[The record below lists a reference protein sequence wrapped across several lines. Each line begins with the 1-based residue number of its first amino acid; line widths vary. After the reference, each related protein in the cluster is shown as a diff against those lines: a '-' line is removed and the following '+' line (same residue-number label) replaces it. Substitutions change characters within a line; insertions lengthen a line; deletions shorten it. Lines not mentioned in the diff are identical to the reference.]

1 MTIENLMDL
10 SEKLSALA
18 EQGGRS
24 VVRVDARHAPSSG
37 VVWSADGVILT
48 ANHNV
53 EWDEDLEVGLPDG
66 STVAAEFVG
75 RDPTTD
81 LAALRVS
88 ASGLT
93 APSWSEPDGLKAAH
107 LLLALTR
114 PGKSV
119 RAGLGILSRAA
130 DAWRT
135 QAGGKLDRY
144 LEIDLPLHP
153 GFSGGLVLDLA
164 GRAVGLATAGL
175 VRGTAMIV
183 PAPTLRRVAKALL
196 THGGVRRG
204 FLGVATISI
213 RLPADLQKRTGQ
225 GAALLV
231 TAVEEGSPAARAGLL
246 VGDVLLSLD
255 GRPLSHVGDLLPALE
270 EERIGDAAPA
280 RVLRAGGL
288 LDMTVTIGGREQGE
302 GRCGR

>member
-1 MTIENLMDL
+1 MPIENLLDL

-24 VVRVDARHAPSSG
+24 VVRVDARRAPSSG
-37 VVWSADGVILT
+37 LVWSADGVVLT

-53 EWDEDLEVGLPDG
+53 EWDENLEVGLPDG
-66 STVAAEFVG
+66 RTVPAEIVG

-81 LAALRVS
+81 LAALRVP
-88 ASGLT
+88 ASGLA
-93 APSWSEPDGLKAAH
+93 APPWIEPDGLRVGH
-107 LLLALTR
+107 LLLGLTR
-114 PGKSV
+114 PGKSL
-119 RAGLGILSRAA
+119 RAGLGMLARAA
-130 DAWRT
+130 DSWRAP
-135 QAGGKLDRY
+135 AGGKLDRY
-144 LEIDLPLHP
+144 LETDLPLHP

-175 VRGTAMIV
+175 ARGTGMVV

-196 THGGVRRG
+196 AHGGVRRG
-204 FLGVATISI
+204 FLGVATIPI
-213 RLPADLQKRTGQ
+213 RLPAQLEKQAGQ

-231 TAVEEGSPAARAGLL
+231 TGVEDDSPAARGGLL

-255 GRPLSHVGDLLPALE
+255 GRALGHLGDLLPALE

-280 RVLRAGGL
+280 RVLRAGEL
-288 LDMTVTIGGREQGE
+288 RELIVTIGARERHAARGGR
-302 GRCGR
+302 